1 MGKITRNHI
10 EKSYEIAVK
19 VFRKEITLKTGLD
32 KLVDLGMNRNSASD
46 YVYNYGCMMEGKLMT
61 RNASVLGTRY
71 FLEKIYEENAIEGL
85 ERALISL
92 SRHLEYYE
100 QVSNTNVVERR
111 KIYNEFLSLVG
122 TSQHISFSDEIND
135 DEPFLEGKSKRVY
148 VNAFERNPIA
158 RKKCIDF
165 YGAVCKICEF
175 DFEKVYGPIGKGF
188 IHVHHIVDISSIGS
202 EYELNPIIDLT
213 PVCPNCHAMLH
224 KRKPSY
230 SVNEIKEILMS
241 HSN

>member
-1 MGKITRNHI
+1 
-10 EKSYEIAVK
+10 
-19 VFRKEITLKTGLD
+19 
-32 KLVDLGMNRNSASD
+32 
-46 YVYNYGCMMEGKLMT
+46 MEGKLMT

-71 FLEKIYEENAIEGL
+71 FLEKIYEENGIDGL

-148 VNAFERNPIA
+148 VNVFERNPIA

-165 YGAVCKICEF
+165 YGAVCKICDF

-230 SVNEIKEILMS
+230 SVNEIKEILRS

>member
-165 YGAVCKICEF
+165 YGAVCKICDF